1 MATPLPDFETAR
13 GGGAVASSSTTVL
26 PSSVSSSS
34 SSSRP
39 LPVAN
44 SFSDD
49 AEEISPILI
58 FLFFHKAVCS
68 ELEALH
74 RLALEFATG
83 HHVDLRLLRERYRFL
98 RSIYKHH
105 CNAEDEVIFSAL
117 DIRVKNVAQT
127 YSLEHKGESN
137 LFDHLFELLNSATET
152 DESYRRELARS
163 TGALQTSVSQHLAK
177 EQKQVFFSFP
187 SHHRCIISVVFY

>member
-105 CNAEDEVIFSAL
+105 CNAEDEVMRKPGPLLLNLISSCSENCWIRIWNHLYL
-117 DIRVKNVAQT
+117 DFELNT
-127 YSLEHKGESN
+127 YSCK
-137 LFDHLFELLNSATET
+137 F
-152 DESYRRELARS
+152 
-163 TGALQTSVSQHLAK
+163 V
-177 EQKQVFFSFP
+177 
-187 SHHRCIISVVFY
+187 

>member
-1 MATPLPDFETAR
+1 MRRIDFLLLVWIVDEHEEKLRLEMATPLPDFEAAR
-13 GGGAVASSSTTVL
+13 GVASSSTTVL
-26 PSSVSSSS
+26 TSSVPSS
-34 SSSRP
+34 SSSRS
-39 LPVAN
+39 PVAN
-44 SFSDD
+44 SFAGHSED

-105 CNAEDEVIFSAL
+105 CNAEDEVIGKAATLLYNFLVHFMEISKPQL
-117 DIRVKNVAQT
+117 IPV
-127 YSLEHKGESN
+127 SLEIC
-137 LFDHLFELLNSATET
+137 LDFELA
-152 DESYRRELARS
+152 
-163 TGALQTSVSQHLAK
+163 V
-177 EQKQVFFSFP
+177 
-187 SHHRCIISVVFY
+187 

>member
-13 GGGAVASSSTTVL
+13 GGGGVASSSTTVL
-26 PSSVSSSS
+26 TSSVSSS

-44 SFSDD
+44 SFSED

-68 ELEALH
+68 ELETLH

-105 CNAEDEVIFSAL
+105 CNAEDEVMRKLA
-117 DIRVKNVAQT
+117 
-127 YSLEHKGESN
+127 SL
-137 LFDHLFELLNSATET
+137 L
-152 DESYRRELARS
+152 
-163 TGALQTSVSQHLAK
+163 
-177 EQKQVFFSFP
+177 FSF
-187 SHHRCIISVVFY
+187 SSSCSGNC

>member
-1 MATPLPDFETAR
+1 MATPLPDFEAAR
-13 GGGAVASSSTTVL
+13 GGGGVASSSTTVL
-26 PSSVSSSS
+26 SSSVSSS
-34 SSSRP
+34 RP
-39 LPVAN
+39 SPVAN
-44 SFSDD
+44 SFSED

-105 CNAEDEVIFSAL
+105 CNAEDEVMRKPGHLLFNFLSS
-117 DIRVKNVAQT
+117 
-127 YSLEHKGESN
+127 YSGN
-137 LFDHLFELLNSATET
+137 
-152 DESYRRELARS
+152 
-163 TGALQTSVSQHLAK
+163 
-177 EQKQVFFSFP
+177 
-187 SHHRCIISVVFY
+187 C

>member
-1 MATPLPDFETAR
+1 MEEICSGLLTDTEREARRKMATPLPDFEAAR
-13 GGGAVASSSTTVL
+13 GGGGVASSSTTVVT
-26 PSSVSSSS
+26 SSVP

-39 LPVAN
+39 PVAN
-44 SFSDD
+44 SFSEN

-105 CNAEDEVIFSAL
+105 CNAEDEVM
-117 DIRVKNVAQT
+117 
-127 YSLEHKGESN
+127 
-137 LFDHLFELLNSATET
+137 
-152 DESYRRELARS
+152 
-163 TGALQTSVSQHLAK
+163 
-177 EQKQVFFSFP
+177 
-187 SHHRCIISVVFY
+187 